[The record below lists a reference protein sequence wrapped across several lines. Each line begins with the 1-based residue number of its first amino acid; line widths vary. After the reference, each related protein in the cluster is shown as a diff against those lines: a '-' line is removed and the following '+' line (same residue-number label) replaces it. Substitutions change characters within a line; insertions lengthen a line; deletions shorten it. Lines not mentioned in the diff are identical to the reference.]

1 MLICISNIF
10 HVRQTYPCFFDHT
23 VERQVLLEENIGEER
38 NILAYKTN
46 YMLRTFNFFSL
57 NL

>member
-23 VERQVLLEENIGEER
+23 VERQVLLKENIGEER
-38 NILAYKTN
+38 LENSILVLVY
-46 YMLRTFNFFSL
+46 
-57 NL
+57 